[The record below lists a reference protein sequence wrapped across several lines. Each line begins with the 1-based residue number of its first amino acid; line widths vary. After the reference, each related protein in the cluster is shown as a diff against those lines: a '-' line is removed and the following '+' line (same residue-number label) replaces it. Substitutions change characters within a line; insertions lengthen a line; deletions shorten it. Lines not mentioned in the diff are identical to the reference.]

1 MLKDTMYPFNF
12 AHFKEENWTSLGEG
26 QSITLVD
33 IKYAIVYRFHW
44 NDFGIIQWLNN
55 VYQEA
60 YRQSW
65 VSECCLF
72 TIISAVK
79 GR

>member
-1 MLKDTMYPFNF
+1 MLKDTMYPIIF

-55 VYQEA
+55 VY
-60 YRQSW
+60 
-65 VSECCLF
+65 
-72 TIISAVK
+72 
-79 GR
+79 